1 MKKLLSKIKRSI
13 FNEEGA
19 TIIIVALSFTFL
31 TIIVALVVDIGI
43 AYYKTAEIQNAAD
56 ASALAAGQ
64 QLPVLE
70 NDTNAILSIK
80 NKAIEY
86 AQKNGIENLQ
96 ASDIE
101 LTNLVNGYF
110 SQLTVNIPV
119 HMETKFARIIGID
132 SIDITRNAK
141 VKITPVKKLAGV
153 VPLAIEK
160 AGLDYCLANNITT
173 HLPLKLGATDG
184 VLGSFGAIDIDGVK
198 GGGANDYALWL
209 AYGYTTQLASGEGMF
224 PVEPGNMAGPTNN
237 ALTIRYNSCT
247 HFPESGGCT
256 VDHYDNKCPRV
267 VKVPV
272 IVYDADR
279 KNVSICGFAA
289 FIIEPLTD
297 SGYIYGSFIR
307 ITTQGGSSDTVNVGD
322 ALDFG
327 VYTIKLTD

>member
-1 MKKLLSKIKRSI
+1 MKRLLNKIKRSI

-19 TIIIVALSFTFL
+19 TIVIVALSFTFL

-43 AYYKTAEIQNAAD
+43 AYYKTAEIENAAD

-64 QLPVLE
+64 QLPVKA
-70 NDTNAILSIK
+70 NDANAVANIK

-96 ASDIE
+96 ASDIV
-101 LTNLVNGYF
+101 LTNLVNGYY

-119 HMETKFARIIGID
+119 HIETNFARIIGIN

-141 VKITPVKKLAGV
+141 VKITPIKKLDGV
-153 VPLAIEK
+153 VPLSIDK

-173 HLPLKLGATDG
+173 HLPLKFGGGAGT
-184 VLGSFGAIDIDGVK
+184 LGSFGGIDIDGVK
-198 GGGANDYALWL
+198 GGGADDYALWL
-209 AYGYTTQLASGEGMF
+209 AYGYTSQLSAGEGMF
-224 PVEPGNMAGPTNN
+224 PVEPGNMAGPTNS

-247 HFPESGGCT
+247 HFPGSGGCT
-256 VDHYDNKCPRV
+256 ADHYVNKCLRV

-272 IVYDADR
+272 IVYDASR

-289 FIIEPLTD
+289 FVIEPLTD
-297 SGYIYGSFIR
+297 SGYIYGSFIKM
-307 ITTQGGSSDTVNVGD
+307 TTQGVPSDTVNFGD

-327 VYTIKLTD
+327 VYTLKLTS